1 MVEGDKKAR
10 INVLNESKHDD
21 QWLVYDEGSPTDT
34 KHLESMTVRSEPR
47 AACKSP
53 IKQIKVTKVSKKQK
67 ETQKQPII

>member
-53 IKQIKVTKVSKKQK
+53 IK
-67 ETQKQPII
+67 